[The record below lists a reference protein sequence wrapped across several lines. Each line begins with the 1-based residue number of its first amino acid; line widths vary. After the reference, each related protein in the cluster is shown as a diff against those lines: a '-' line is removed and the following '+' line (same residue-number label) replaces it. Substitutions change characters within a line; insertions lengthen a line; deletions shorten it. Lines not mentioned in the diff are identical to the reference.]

1 MSGEERRSVQRSE
14 SERKVEETDAL
25 LQETVGRLSRNC
37 LPHLLCEAARE
48 ELLELTPHLLEAL
61 DALADLEV
69 RRGLSDEEYARRREF
84 SSLLQ
89 LAGGDLPQERPSAF
103 H

>member
-37 LPHLLCEAARE
+37 PPHLLCEAARE

-61 DALADLEV
+61 GALADLQG
-69 RRGLSDEEYARRREF
+69 RRSLTEEEHARRRAF
-84 SSLLQ
+84 RMVLQ
-89 LAGGDLPQERPSAF
+89 VAG
-103 H
+103 